1 MRKRYSGIP
10 EDLEFITGFDGDD
23 DADDADDGTGGD
35 DGSSDSGSDGDD
47 GGGTGAEG
55 KPDTATLTMQKL
67 RRENKTLAKELKGLR
82 DFKKG
87 IDDRDKSELDKVRE
101 AEQALKSENDVL
113 KQEIITTRIDSQLM
127 HLAGK
132 YKFRDT
138 DDVLRLVNRD
148 DIEIDEE
155 TREVDKD
162 SVEKAVKTLVEAKPH
177 LIFAEGEALPPSG
190 SKFGGKKKADGKTT
204 EEALREKYPSLRR

>member
-1 MRKRYSGIP
+1 MRKRYDIP
-10 EDLEFITGFDGDD
+10 EDLQFIMGFDGDED
-23 DADDADDGTGGD
+23 DSDDADDGSD
-35 DGSSDSGSDGDD
+35 DGSSDSGDDGDD
-47 GGGTGAEG
+47 GTDAGGD
-55 KPDTATLTMQKL
+55 KPDTATETMRKI
-67 RRENKTLAKELKGLR
+67 RRENKTLMKELKGLR